1 MGKSCTNILTTTK
14 RLLAARDQLG
24 LLSARNLDLAEEAT
38 ALRDAAIQRALADA
52 ARADVGAGR
61 PSSLPPAPPP
71 QPPTARRAPPLP
83 RAGGRAAGAR
93 GSCRDSTGPAELG
106 RSRSSTGPA

>member
-38 ALRDAAIQRALADA
+38 ALRDAAALNAERIASLERDKA
-52 ARADVGAGR
+52 ALGLFL
-61 PSSLPPAPPP
+61 SSH
-71 QPPTARRAPPLP
+71 
-83 RAGGRAAGAR
+83 
-93 GSCRDSTGPAELG
+93 
-106 RSRSSTGPA
+106 

>member
-38 ALRDAAIQRALADA
+38 ALRDAAALNAERIASLERDKA
-52 ARADVGAGR
+52 ALERDVAA
-61 PSSLPPAPPP
+61 L
-71 QPPTARRAPPLP
+71 TAQ
-83 RAGGRAAGAR
+83 
-93 GSCRDSTGPAELG
+93 
-106 RSRSSTGPA
+106 